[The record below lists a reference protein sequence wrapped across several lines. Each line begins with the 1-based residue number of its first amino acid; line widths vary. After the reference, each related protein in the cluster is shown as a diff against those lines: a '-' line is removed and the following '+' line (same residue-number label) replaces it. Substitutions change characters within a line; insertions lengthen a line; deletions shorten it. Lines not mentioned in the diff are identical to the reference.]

1 MVSSNEQAEQDLE
14 AKEQKAQQKIKDLER
29 WNGTMVK
36 VKEAM
41 AKQAFIQ
48 KKKAK

>member
-1 MVSSNEQAEQDLE
+1 MEQDLE
-14 AKEQKAQQKIKDLER
+14 AKELKAKQKLEDLELR
-29 WNGTMVK
+29 NGTMVK
-36 VKEAM
+36 MKEAM